1 MKLGIIIYSTDAELV
16 FNAFRLANFSLK
28 EKDEVRLF
36 LLASGVEYESLHSE
50 KFPINDLAQSFVE
63 NGGQILACG
72 TCLNLRQ
79 QDSSELC
86 PLSTMKDL
94 YELIRDCDKT
104 VTFQMLFA
112 NKNDGRSGYCAIDN
126 LIAFFGKIR

>member
-1 MKLGIIIYSTDAELV
+1 MKLGIIIYSTDVELV
-16 FNAFRLANFSLK
+16 YNAFRLANFSLK

-36 LLASGVEYESLHSE
+36 LLASGVEYESLPSE
-50 KFPINDLAQSFVE
+50 TFPINDLAQSFVE

-104 VTFQMLFA
+104 LTF
-112 NKNDGRSGYCAIDN
+112 
-126 LIAFFGKIR
+126 

>member
-1 MKLGIIIYSTDAELV
+1 MKLGIIVYSTDAEVV
-16 FNAFRLANFSLK
+16 FNALRLANFSLK

-36 LLASGVEYESLHSE
+36 LLASGVEYESLDSE
-50 KFPINDLAQSFVE
+50 QFPIVNLAQSFVD
-63 NGGQILACG
+63 NQGQIMACG

-79 QDSSELC
+79 KDGSELC

-104 VTFQMLFA
+104 VTF
-112 NKNDGRSGYCAIDN
+112 
-126 LIAFFGKIR
+126 

>member
-1 MKLGIIIYSTDAELV
+1 MKLGIIKYSTDAELV

-72 TCLNLRQ
+72 TCLNNESLHIPK
-79 QDSSELC
+79 LY
-86 PLSTMKDL
+86 PLFTMKDL

-104 VTFQMLFA
+104 LTF
-112 NKNDGRSGYCAIDN
+112 
-126 LIAFFGKIR
+126 

>member
-1 MKLGIIIYSTDAELV
+1 MKLGIIVYSTDAEVV

-28 EKDEVRLF
+28 EKDDVRLF

-50 KFPINDLAQSFVE
+50 NFPINDLAQFFVD
-63 NGGQILACG
+63 NGGHILSCG

-79 QDSSELC
+79 QESSELC
-86 PLSTMKDL
+86 PLSNLKDL

-104 VTFQMLFA
+104 VTF
-112 NKNDGRSGYCAIDN
+112 
-126 LIAFFGKIR
+126 

>member
-1 MKLGIIIYSTDAELV
+1 MKLGIIVYSTDAEVV

-28 EKDEVRLF
+28 EKDDVRLF

-50 KFPINDLAQSFVE
+50 NFPINDLAQFFVD
-63 NGGQILACG
+63 NGGLILSCG

-79 QDSSELC
+79 QESSELC
-86 PLSTMKDL
+86 PLSNLKDL

-104 VTFQMLFA
+104 VTF
-112 NKNDGRSGYCAIDN
+112 
-126 LIAFFGKIR
+126 

>member
-1 MKLGIIIYSTDAELV
+1 MKLGIIIYSTDTEVV

-50 KFPINDLAQSFVE
+50 KYPINDLAKSYVN

-86 PLSTMKDL
+86 QLSNMKDL
-94 YELIRDCDKT
+94 YGLIRDCDKT
-104 VTFQMLFA
+104 VTF
-112 NKNDGRSGYCAIDN
+112 
-126 LIAFFGKIR
+126 

>member
-1 MKLGIIIYSTDAELV
+1 MKLGIIVYSTDEELV

-28 EKDEVRLF
+28 EKDEVSLF

-50 KFPINDLAQSFVE
+50 KFSINDLAQSFID

-72 TCLNLRQ
+72 TCLNIRQ

-86 PLSTMKDL
+86 PLSTIKDL

-104 VTFQMLFA
+104 VTF
-112 NKNDGRSGYCAIDN
+112 
-126 LIAFFGKIR
+126 

>member
-1 MKLGIIIYSTDAELV
+1 MKLGIIIYSTDVEVV

-50 KFPINDLAQSFVE
+50 KYPINDLAQSYVN

-86 PLSTMKDL
+86 QLSNMKDL
-94 YELIRDCDKT
+94 NGLIRDCDKT
-104 VTFQMLFA
+104 VTF
-112 NKNDGRSGYCAIDN
+112 
-126 LIAFFGKIR
+126 

>member
-1 MKLGIIIYSTDAELV
+1 MKLGIIVYSTDAEVV
-16 FNAFRLANFSLK
+16 FNALRLANFSLK

-36 LLASGVEYESLHSE
+36 LLASGVEYESLDSE
-50 KFPINDLAQSFVE
+50 QFSIVNLAQSFVD
-63 NGGQILACG
+63 NQGQIMACG

-79 QDSSELC
+79 KDGSELC

-104 VTFQMLFA
+104 VTF
-112 NKNDGRSGYCAIDN
+112 
-126 LIAFFGKIR
+126 

>member
-1 MKLGIIIYSTDAELV
+1 MKLGIIIYSTDVELV

-28 EKDEVRLF
+28 EKDKVSLF
-36 LLASGVEYESLHSE
+36 LLASGVEYESLYSE
-50 KFPINDLAQSFVE
+50 KFPINDSAQSFVD

-94 YELIRDCDKT
+94 YDLIKDCDKI
-104 VTFQMLFA
+104 VTF
-112 NKNDGRSGYCAIDN
+112 
-126 LIAFFGKIR
+126 